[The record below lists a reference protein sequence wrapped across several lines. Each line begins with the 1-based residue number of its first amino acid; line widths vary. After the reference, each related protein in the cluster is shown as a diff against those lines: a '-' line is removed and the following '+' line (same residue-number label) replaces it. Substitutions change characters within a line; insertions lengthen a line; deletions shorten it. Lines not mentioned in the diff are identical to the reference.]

1 MNNFVKIAWKDCLSH
16 QVWRAFESGWP
27 DVNAHFV
34 WGLTSAS
41 RKAILH
47 CMATGQD
54 WYYVDVGY
62 LTKPITRYPIPKIHD
77 IHDTY
82 FRIVKGNL
90 HTIRGAVGDGK
101 RISLLESQGIDVNF
115 KGWYTGDTKH
125 ILLAPSSQTVT
136 YEVNG
141 ISQEEW
147 IKQTTEEI
155 RKYTDREIKVRNKP
169 RPGNEWW
176 DTDIKD
182 DLFEAKCLVTNMSLA
197 AVDAVFNKVP
207 VICHTRN
214 VVSPISS
221 RDLKYVEKPIRP
233 GHKTVNNWLK
243 MVVENQFTLPEIESG
258 YAYKIFKNQ
267 LV

>member
-1 MNNFVKIAWKDCLSH
+1 M
-16 QVWRAFESGWP
+16 
-27 DVNAHFV
+27 
-34 WGLTSAS
+34 
-41 RKAILH
+41 
-47 CMATGQD
+47 
-54 WYYVDVGY
+54 
-62 LTKPITRYPIPKIHD
+62 
-77 IHDTY
+77 
-82 FRIVKGNL
+82 
-90 HTIRGAVGDGK
+90 
-101 RISLLESQGIDVNF
+101 
-115 KGWYTGDTKH
+115 
-125 ILLAPSSQTVT
+125 
-136 YEVNG
+136 
-141 ISQEEW
+141 
-147 IKQTTEEI
+147 
-155 RKYTDREIKVRNKP
+155 RKYSKGFKMLTPREIKVRNKP

>member
-1 MNNFVKIAWKDCLSH
+1 MFIIGFLFNLKIANK
-16 QVWRAFESGWP
+16 R
-27 DVNAHFV
+27 
-34 WGLTSAS
+34 
-41 RKAILH
+41 
-47 CMATGQD
+47 
-54 WYYVDVGY
+54 
-62 LTKPITRYPIPKIHD
+62 PINRPKNNEAD
-77 IHDTY
+77 
-82 FRIVKGNL
+82 N
-90 HTIRGAVGDGK
+90 
-101 RISLLESQGIDVNF
+101 NF

-182 DLFEAKCLVTNMSLA
+182 DLFEAKCVVTNMSLA